1 MTLNRTVDWLYSL
14 PEIVL
19 LVLPAGIVVLLMIFL
34 PRVVQRL
41 PGLAPSDANT
51 DFVLRLQPTL
61 FTMSSLVL
69 AFTLVQADSNF
80 RHADSLVSTE
90 AARIDQLD
98 RLLSRYGEASVREI
112 RPMLLAYAT
121 SIVRDEWPEMLHS
134 KGHEATGRAFADISQ
149 RILAI
154 EPVTPRQTLILGE
167 MLKTLD
173 SMSDARATRLNMLT
187 LALIKTY
194 WIVVAFSL
202 AMLVFVT
209 CTIERSAP
217 RTVILAVQASV
228 LGAFLGFVFIM
239 DQPFKGERSVGPDAI
254 VQTIGRISQ
263 RAG

>member
-1 MTLNRTVDWLYSL
+1 MTLHRAVDWLYSL
-14 PEIVL
+14 PELAL
-19 LVLPAGIVVLLMIFL
+19 LILPAGTMALLLIVL
-34 PRVVQRL
+34 PRFVQRL
-41 PGLAPSDANT
+41 PVLAPSDANT
-51 DFVLRLQPTL
+51 EFVLRLQPTL

-98 RLLSRYGEASVREI
+98 RLLARYGEAPVREI

-121 SIVRDEWPEMLHS
+121 SIVRDEWPAMLHS
-134 KGHEATGRAFADISQ
+134 KGHEATARAFAEISQ

-173 SMSDARATRLNMLT
+173 SMSDARATRLNMVT

-209 CTIERSAP
+209 CTMERTRF
-217 RTVILAVQASV
+217 RTVILAAQASV
-228 LGAFLGFVFIM
+228 LGAFLGFVFIL
-239 DQPFKGERSVGPDAI
+239 DQPFKGERSVSSDAI